1 MLATIKTMTNQKTIK
16 KKEVLHNTSDQYKK
30 AIKSDL
36 DGLKKNARKWGKN
49 ALIIGGT
56 LLAAYSFVKI
66 FFDSDTNSVG
76 AGDEEVEPPSK
87 DHKLPANTN
96 HESIIVRMIKE
107 QLAAFLLNLAKKKLI
122 EFLDDLKSK
131 KRK

>member
-1 MLATIKTMTNQKTIK
+1 MTNQKTIK
-16 KKEVLHNTSDQYKK
+16 KKEVLHKTSDQYKN

-36 DGLKKNARKWGKN
+36 DGLKKNAREWGKN

-56 LLAAYSFVKI
+56 LLAVYSLVNI
-66 FFDSDTNSVG
+66 FFDSE
-76 AGDEEVEPPSK
+76 DEKVESPAK